1 MKIGLL
7 SYRSNPFSGGQG
19 IYVRHLS
26 SALVKLGHQVDVI
39 SGPPYPELHQ
49 GVNLI
54 KIPSLNLFALED
66 NQRLRSFRFR
76 FLNNRTDLIEWAG
89 VLSGGFPEPYT
100 FGERVLSLMT
110 RRGIEYDLIHD
121 NQSLCNALIELQKLV
136 PLVTTIHHPI
146 TQDHKLELQATINW
160 KQRLSTNRWHSFLKM
175 QKKVAPKLNRIIC
188 PSNQSKEDIIKEF
201 KVNKENIDVV
211 LNGIDIKGFR
221 RDESIQTKPY
231 RIITTASADV
241 PLKGLKFLIEAMNEV
256 IKEIP
261 QSHLVVIG
269 KAKKDGEILKQISS
283 LNLKGK
289 ISFHSELSQSELVSL
304 YSSAQ
309 ISVIPSLYEGFGF
322 GAGEAMACGL
332 PLISTQ
338 SGGLKEV
345 IGKDAVIIE
354 AGSSKAIAEAIK
366 NLFLDKERQLSLS
379 KLGRQRM
386 ENEFN
391 WMKAAKGYEEI
402 YAKAI
407 EEFHNKNANY

>member
-1 MKIGLL
+1 M
-7 SYRSNPFSGGQG
+7 
-19 IYVRHLS
+19 
-26 SALVKLGHQVDVI
+26 
-39 SGPPYPELHQ
+39 
-49 GVNLI
+49 
-54 KIPSLNLFALED
+54 
-66 NQRLRSFRFR
+66 
-76 FLNNRTDLIEWAG
+76 
-89 VLSGGFPEPYT
+89 LSGGFPEPYT

-160 KQRLSTNRWHSFLKM
+160 KQRLSNNRWHSFLKM

-261 QSHLVVIG
+261 HSHLVVIG

-391 WMKAAKGYEEI
+391 WMKTAKGYEEI